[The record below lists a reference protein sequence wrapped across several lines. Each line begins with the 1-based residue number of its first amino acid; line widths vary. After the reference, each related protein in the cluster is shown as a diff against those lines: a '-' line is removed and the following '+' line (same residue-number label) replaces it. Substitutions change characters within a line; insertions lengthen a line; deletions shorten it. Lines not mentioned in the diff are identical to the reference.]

1 MGSIARKLARPFRF
15 LAGKEMTRN
24 STRRRAEKFAVRHG
38 FAKNAK
44 GVQTI
49 TSKEYPKDLKSA
61 KALRAL
67 LKKRRKTNDASIL
80 MDVHEFKE

>member
-44 GVQTI
+44 GVEAI
-49 TSKEYPKDLKSA
+49 TSKEYQRNLKKA
-61 KALRAL
+61 RALRAL
-67 LKKRRKTNDASIL
+67 LKKRRKSGRKPFFD
-80 MDVHEFKE
+80 EFPD